1 MTSLYFL
8 HRIFFSSA
16 RTTITFLLF
25 LTTCSQLTLVTSDEI
40 NSRIVGGGDADPG
53 EYQFFTAWGSS
64 CGATIIHDDI
74 LLTAAHCNPLIV
86 ESVVAGAYTKGLSGE
101 PDSINSVSRIIKE
114 RIIHP
119 DYNVESWNYDIMLL
133 KLDEPVPSSLP
144 KVTLNSNSS
153 KPEVLSTVIP
163 LGLGR
168 LAEVDG
174 AFPEVLQEVNVRVI
188 DPTICNR
195 SPMYP
200 GWIQDSMICA
210 GVSGGGQDACFGDS
224 GGPLLQKDSDGNI
237 IQVGIVSYGTGCA
250 RADKPGVYHR
260 VSSSYDW
267 IQDQI
272 CEFSSVKPESC
283 PGVREAVINEA
294 FIDEA
299 INEGTVS
306 QEVRLYTY
314 PEDYLGNKFGN
325 CEGDCDR
332 DSDCAEGLFCF
343 FKQEGN
349 GVNIPGCAGS
359 DDTSADFCVENQ
371 YRSAEPAVPLRQSIY
386 TTKTNRL
393 RGSTYFRDSAMGGTP

>member
-8 HRIFFSSA
+8 HKIFFSSA

-74 LLTAAHCNPLIV
+74 LLTAAHVSDHNGFLRLPLIDFVITRSKLCDFKMITHFFFLSLSLSTFLIQCNPLIV

-210 GVSGGGQDACFGDS
+210 GVSGGGQDAC
-224 GGPLLQKDSDGNI
+224 K
-237 IQVGIVSYGTGCA
+237 Y
-250 RADKPGVYHR
+250 
-260 VSSSYDW
+260 
-267 IQDQI
+267 
-272 CEFSSVKPESC
+272 
-283 PGVREAVINEA
+283 
-294 FIDEA
+294 
-299 INEGTVS
+299 
-306 QEVRLYTY
+306 
-314 PEDYLGNKFGN
+314 YLGSMI
-325 CEGDCDR
+325 E
-332 DSDCAEGLFCF
+332 LY
-343 FKQEGN
+343 
-349 GVNIPGCAGS
+349 NI
-359 DDTSADFCVENQ
+359 DF
-371 YRSAEPAVPLRQSIY
+371 
-386 TTKTNRL
+386 
-393 RGSTYFRDSAMGGTP
+393 

>member
-1 MTSLYFL
+1 
-8 HRIFFSSA
+8 
-16 RTTITFLLF
+16 
-25 LTTCSQLTLVTSDEI
+25 LVTADEI
-40 NSRIVGGGDADPG
+40 NSRIVGGSDAELG

-74 LLTAAHCNPLIV
+74 LLTAAHCNPLII
-86 ESVVAGAYTKGLSGE
+86 ETVVAGAYKKGLSGE
-101 PDSINSVSRIIKE
+101 PDSINSVSRTIKE

-119 DYNVESWNYDIMLL
+119 DYNVDSWDYDIMLL

-153 KPEVLSTVIP
+153 KPEVLSTVFP

-200 GWIQDSMICA
+200 GWIQESMICA

-283 PGVREAVINEA
+283 PGVREAVNDEA
-294 FIDEA
+294 SIDAA

-306 QEVRLYTY
+306 QEVRLYTH
-314 PEDYLGNKFGN
+314 PEDSLGDKLEN

-343 FKQEGN
+343 YKQQGN
-349 GVNIPGCAGS
+349 GVNVPGCAGS
-359 DDTSADFCVENQ
+359 DDTSVDFCVENQ
-371 YRSAEPAVPLRQSIY
+371 YRTAELTVPLRQSMY
-386 TTKTNRL
+386 TTNTNRL
-393 RGSTYFRDSAMGGTP
+393 RGSAGIRDSAMGGAP